1 MHECDY
7 DTGKALQLLLKTP
20 FPDHNIFRKWPE
32 EDIKNFIK
40 GLRVHGK
47 NFFKIRVE
55 FLPERDTPD
64 LIEFYYLWKKT
75 AGAANNSPR
84 GDDDMEVDG
93 GSAHVTIATQ
103 VSTGNKSVKVAYE
116 QGNKVTLK
124 FPSAKDKKKRMEDEA
139 LSGSSPEST

>member
-1 MHECDY
+1 MQAASGDSITAQAIETLHECDY

-75 AGAANNSPR
+75 AGAANNRPR
-84 GDDDMEVDG
+84 GARRHRANVMRRIKSG
-93 GSAHVTIATQ
+93 KGSQKTPKD
-103 VSTGNKSVKVAYE
+103 GNKLI
-116 QGNKVTLK
+116 Q
-124 FPSAKDKKKRMEDEA
+124 
-139 LSGSSPEST
+139 